1 MRTIGDRK
9 GRNRKKQEGTGRKR
23 AETDEIKDGRK
34 GKRAEEDGR

>member
-23 AETDEIKDGRK
+23 AETDESKDGRE
-34 GKRAEEDGR
+34 GNRVEEDGR